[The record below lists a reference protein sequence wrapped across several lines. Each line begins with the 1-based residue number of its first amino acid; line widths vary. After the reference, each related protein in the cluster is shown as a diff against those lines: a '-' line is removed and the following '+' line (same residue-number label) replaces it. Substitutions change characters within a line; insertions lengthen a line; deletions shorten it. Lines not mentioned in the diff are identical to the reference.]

1 VKVIIM
7 AGGKGSR
14 ISSVSGERPKSL
26 LEICGKS
33 VLEHQIENL
42 KKSGFNDFTLVIGHL
57 GDQIENFFGDGSSL
71 GVNIDY
77 YREDMPLGTAGAL
90 VALKDGLK
98 EDFLLLNG
106 DIIFDVDFRS
116 FAEFHR
122 KKKALAS
129 LFVHPNDHP
138 FDSEIVVCDGD
149 DRVISWL
156 RKDEDR
162 YACKNRVNAGL
173 HILSPEILEGFV
185 SVKPLNLD
193 RDLLRP
199 LLDTGRV
206 YAYNSIEYVKDM
218 GTPERYREVTEDFK
232 ASRPKARRLDSK
244 KRAVFLDRDGCL
256 NVYKGLIGRAEDLEL
271 IKGAGSALA
280 KINRAGYLAVLITN
294 QPVIA
299 RGDCS
304 LEGLE
309 RIHGRLECLLGEQ
322 GAFLDAIYFCPHH
335 PDSGFLGERPEYKIV
350 CDCRKPKPGM
360 ILEAAKT
367 YNIDLASSF
376 MVGDSPRDMEAGK
389 AAGCKTAFLLSGENM
404 KTDEAD
410 GIYNDLSEFVLK
422 NIEP

>member
-1 VKVIIM
+1 MKVIIM
-7 AGGKGSR
+7 AGGRGSR
-14 ISSVSGERPKSL
+14 IASVSGERPKSL
-26 LEICGKS
+26 LDIGGKS

-42 KKSGFNDFTLVIGHL
+42 KKSGFSDFTLVIGHL
-57 GDQIENFFGDGSSL
+57 GYQIEKLFGDGSSL
-71 GVNIDY
+71 GVNIGY
-77 YREDMPLGTAGAL
+77 YREDSPLGTAGAL
-90 VALKDGLK
+90 VALKDELK

-106 DIIFDVDFRS
+106 DIVFDVDFNP
-116 FAEFHR
+116 FAEFHHR
-122 KKKALAS
+122 KKALAS

-138 FDSEIVVCDGD
+138 FDSEIVVCDSD

-156 RKDEDR
+156 RKDGDR

-173 HILSPEILEGFV
+173 HILSPRILEGFE

-232 ASRPKARRLDSK
+232 ALRPQARKRNSE

-256 NVYKGLIGRAEDLEL
+256 NVYKGLISHAEDLEL
-271 IKGAGSALA
+271 IAGVGQALA
-280 KINRAGYLAVLITN
+280 KINRSGYLAILITN

-304 LEGLE
+304 LEELDT
-309 RIHGRLECLLGEQ
+309 IHGRLECLLGDQ

-335 PDSGFLGERPEYKIV
+335 PDSGFPGERPEYKII

-360 ILEAAKT
+360 ILEAAKA

-376 MVGDSPRDMEAGK
+376 MVGDSTGDIEAGK
-389 AAGCKTAFLLSGENM
+389 AAACKTAFLLSGDKNEAPEAVPRYENLL
-404 KTDEAD
+404 D
-410 GIYNDLSEFVLK
+410 FVLK